1 MQFGG
6 VDVFVRGNG
15 VAKDNII
22 YFLQKNGLI
31 ANVRI
36 CVDEEYFTEKDAKE
50 GHIRF
55 LDYVDQYGSIAPL
68 VFGFNDNEAIKN
80 IKNKYAGKIKY
91 MYEFYTLSFM
101 PVQVDE
107 WDIEFV
113 RNNYKD
119 FLHTYNM
126 LSDED
131 SRKCMQ
137 FYLDAASAGCNY
149 DKLDSCKASEPYFSG
164 ALSNRKF
171 DKFFD
176 CGAFTGD
183 TIEAFAQKYAYEKIY
198 AFEPDEKN
206 IKRIE
211 ENINRKHIDNVEIVN
226 KGVWNKKTTLHFQTA
241 PQTSA
246 SCICDE
252 GNLFID
258 VVHIDAFFD
267 EFTSKSLLKMDIEG
281 SELMALQGARRVISE
296 KHPSLIICVYHRR
309 SDLITIPQY
318 IESLVEKDTYD
329 YILSYEGNGL
339 GDLVFYAIPRT

>member
-22 YFLQKNGLI
+22 YFLQKNGLT

-36 CVDEEYFTEKDAKE
+36 CVDEEYFTEKDVKE

-107 WDIEFV
+107 WDIAFV
-113 RNNYKD
+113 KNNFD
-119 FLHTYNM
+119 AFLHTYNM
-126 LSDED
+126 LSDEA
-131 SRKCMQ
+131 SRNCMQ
-137 FYLDAASAGCNY
+137 LYLDAASAGCNY
-149 DKLDSCKASEPYFSG
+149 DRLDSCKAVEPYFSG
-164 ALSNRKF
+164 VLSNRKF

-183 TIEAFAQKYAYEKIY
+183 TMEAFAHKYAYEKIY

-206 IKRIE
+206 IQKIT
-211 ENINRKHIDNVEIVN
+211 ENINKKHIVNVEIVN

-246 SCICDE
+246 SCICEKGDIS
-252 GNLFID
+252 ID
-258 VVHIDAFFD
+258 VVKLDDFFT
-267 EFTSKSLLKMDIEG
+267 EFTSNSLIKMDIEG
-281 SELMALQGARRVISE
+281 SELMALQGARKVISE
-296 KHPSLIICVYHRR
+296 KHPALVICVYHRR
-309 SDLITIPQY
+309 NDLITIPPY
-318 IESLVEKDTYD
+318 IESLVDKGTYD
-329 YILSYEGNGL
+329 YTLSYEGNGL